1 MAGYHTG
8 PACYVG
14 YLAGGRNSHLDNAGY
29 ALDQKAAKNGGLTP
43 EKVGNELVTE
53 ERWRQVLNSLVICL
67 FARNLYTPDLV
78 QRALNVAGVEWS
90 ADDLARLGQET
101 LTLKHAFKRQC
112 GFDLEGVRIPRRIL
126 ETPTPMGQVDEG
138 FIRQA
143 LQVYR
148 EAVLPTAVPA

>member
-1 MAGYHTG
+1 M
-8 PACYVG
+8 
-14 YLAGGRNSHLDNAGY
+14 
-29 ALDQKAAKNGGLTP
+29 
-43 EKVGNELVTE
+43 
-53 ERWRQVLNSLVICL
+53 
-67 FARNLYTPDLV
+67 
-78 QRALNVAGVEWS
+78 EWS

-101 LTLKHAFKRQC
+101 LTLKHEFKRQC

-148 EAVLPTAVPA
+148 EAVLPDGRRLHNSAPVRQGKAGVAS